1 MIATPKGVQVCIHHG
16 TALHITIKAI
26 PYQDPKK
33 KKKTEHFC
41 KGPPRTHLEIIL
53 LKLSD
58 LL

>member
-33 KKKTEHFC
+33 KKSLNIFAKD
-41 KGPPRTHLEIIL
+41 PPGLIWR
-53 LKLSD
+53 
-58 LL
+58 